1 MCNISEPIP
10 PWAVLSKWNVYFW
23 NSKLFIMQ
31 TCWLAV
37 FAPPWQ
43 IPFWWEKCQ
52 WENHG
57 AYWGLWA
64 LIHMQRRVAQIT
76 VGSSLHREE
85 WLRHKGLESIHPSP
99 SSRSQTQNEFPNMGL
114 SPCDNMWH
122 CEKLKP
128 LSLPAE
134 GLFDVVYMKW
144 SPLVHG
150 MA

>member
-1 MCNISEPIP
+1 MCSDACVIFQNQFPPELSYLNEMFTFEIQSYSLCKHADLLCFPRHDKFPFGGRSVSEKTMGHIED
-10 PWAVLSKWNVYFW
+10 F
-23 NSKLFIMQ
+23 
-31 TCWLAV
+31 
-37 FAPPWQ
+37 
-43 IPFWWEKCQ
+43 E
-52 WENHG
+52 
-57 AYWGLWA
+57 
-64 LIHMQRRVAQIT
+64 RT

-122 CEKLKP
+122 CEKVKP
-128 LSLPAE
+128 LSLPAK
-134 GLFDVVYMKW
+134 GLFDVVFMKW